1 MKKIKDLY
9 DVMFNNIEYYKWA
22 YDENNCLKFR
32 EEILRNELTDMKYS
46 EGFYPVI
53 TVHYYFK
60 YSSIIPE
67 LSIVMNSGEEY
78 IICTGE
84 EIKNVSGLVMGY
96 DEFKE
101 TILDCCANMAAEV
114 KCHNYDNEIIELLN
128 DEDTI

>member
-32 EEILRNELTDMKYS
+32 EEILRNELTDMRYS

-84 EIKNVSGLVMGY
+84 EIKNVSGLVMGF

-101 TILDCCANMAAEV
+101 RILDCCANMAAQV
-114 KCHNYDNEIIELLN
+114 KCHNYDNQIIEVLN

>member
-1 MKKIKDLY
+1 MFNPIEFKKI
-9 DVMFNNIEYYKWA
+9 VV
-22 YDENNCLKFR
+22 DENSCLKFR

-46 EGFYPVI
+46 EGFYPAI

-60 YSSIIPE
+60 YSSIVPE
-67 LSIVMNSGEEY
+67 LSIVMNDGEEY

-84 EIKNVSGLVMGY
+84 EVKNVSGLVMGY

-101 TILDCCANMAAEV
+101 TILDCCANMAAQV
-114 KCHNYDNEIIELLN
+114 KCHNYDNQIIEVLN

>member
-1 MKKIKDLY
+1 MKKIKELY
-9 DVMFNNIEYYKWA
+9 NTMFNKIEFNKLA
-22 YDENNCLKFR
+22 YDENGNIKFR

-46 EGFYPVI
+46 EGFYPVV

-67 LSIVMNSGEEY
+67 LSIVMDNGEEY

-84 EIKNVSGLVMGY
+84 EVKNVSGLVMSY
-96 DEFKE
+96 EEFRE
-101 TILDCCANMAAEV
+101 TTLNCCANMAANV
-114 KCHNYDNEIIELLN
+114 KCHNYDNEIIEVLN

>member
-1 MKKIKDLY
+1 MKKIRDLY
-9 DVMFNNIEYYKWA
+9 NLMFNQVEYYKWA
-22 YDENNCLKFR
+22 YDENDCIKLR

-60 YSSIIPE
+60 HSSIMPE
-67 LSIVMNSGEEY
+67 LSIVMNTGEEY
-78 IICTGE
+78 IVCTGKE
-84 EIKNVSGLVMGY
+84 VKNVSGLVMGY
-96 DEFKE
+96 DEFRE

>member
-1 MKKIKDLY
+1 MKIKELY
-9 DVMFNNIEYYKWA
+9 DLMFNKIEFSKFA
-22 YDENNCLKFR
+22 HDESGNLKFR

-60 YSSIIPE
+60 YSSIVPE
-67 LSIVMNSGEEY
+67 LSVVMDSGEEY
-78 IICTGE
+78 IICTGKE
-84 EIKNVSGLVMGY
+84 VKNVSGLVMGF

-101 TILDCCANMAAEV
+101 TILDCCANMAAQV
-114 KCHNYDNEIIELLN
+114 KCHNYDNQIIEVLN

>member
-1 MKKIKDLY
+1 MFNPIDFKKI
-9 DVMFNNIEYYKWA
+9 VV
-22 YDENNCLKFR
+22 DENGCLKFR

-46 EGFYPVI
+46 EGFYPAI

-60 YSSIIPE
+60 YSSIVPE
-67 LSIVMNSGEEY
+67 LSIVMNDGEEY

-84 EIKNVSGLVMGY
+84 EVKNVSGLVMGY

-101 TILDCCANMAAEV
+101 TILDCCANMAAQV
-114 KCHNYDNEIIELLN
+114 KCHNYDNQIIEVLN

>member
-1 MKKIKDLY
+1 MFNPIEFKKI
-9 DVMFNNIEYYKWA
+9 VI
-22 YDENNCLKFR
+22 DENGCLKFR

-46 EGFYPVI
+46 EGFYPAI

-60 YSSIIPE
+60 YSSIVPE
-67 LSIVMNSGEEY
+67 LSIVMNDGEEY

-84 EIKNVSGLVMGY
+84 EVKNVSGLVMGY

-101 TILDCCANMAAEV
+101 TILDCCANMAAQV
-114 KCHNYDNEIIELLN
+114 KCHNYDNQIIEVLN

>member
-1 MKKIKDLY
+1 MKKIKYLY

-67 LSIVMNSGEEY
+67 LSIVMNDGEEY
-78 IICTGE
+78 IICTGKE
-84 EIKNVSGLVMGY
+84 VKNVSGLVMGY
-96 DEFKE
+96 EEFKE

-114 KCHNYDNEIIELLN
+114 KCHNYDNEIIEVLN
-128 DEDTI
+128 NEDTI

>member
-1 MKKIKDLY
+1 
-9 DVMFNNIEYYKWA
+9 MFNPIELKKNVI
-22 YDENNCLKFR
+22 DENGCLKFR

-67 LSIVMNSGEEY
+67 LSIVMDNGEEY

-84 EIKNVSGLVMGY
+84 EVKNVSGLVMGY

-101 TILDCCANMAAEV
+101 TILNCCANMAAEV
-114 KCHNYDNEIIELLN
+114 KCHNYDNKIIEILN

>member
-1 MKKIKDLY
+1 MKKIRDLY
-9 DVMFNNIEYYKWA
+9 NLMFNQAEYYKLA
-22 YDENNCLKFR
+22 YDENDCFKLR

-60 YSSIIPE
+60 YSSIMPE

-78 IICTGE
+78 IVCTGKE
-84 EIKNVSGLVMGY
+84 VKNVSGLVMGY
-96 DEFKE
+96 DEFRE

-114 KCHNYDNEIIELLN
+114 KCHNYDNQIIEVLN

>member
-1 MKKIKDLY
+1 MKKIRELY
-9 DVMFNNIEYYKWA
+9 NLMFNQAEYYKWA

-46 EGFYPVI
+46 EGFYPVV

-60 YSSIIPE
+60 YSSIVPE
-67 LSIVMNSGEEY
+67 LSIVMNDGEEY
-78 IICTGE
+78 IICTGKE
-84 EIKNVSGLVMGY
+84 VKNVSGLVMGY

-114 KCHNYDNEIIELLN
+114 KCHNYDNEIIEILN

>member
-32 EEILRNELTDMKYS
+32 EEILRNELTDMRYS

-84 EIKNVSGLVMGY
+84 EVKNVSGLVMGY

-114 KCHNYDNEIIELLN
+114 KCHNYDNQIIDVLN